1 MSTLSSNNAIG
12 GVPSARSAHSRRR
25 LYLILLGGGMLL
37 ALALLAGFVPRWQQR
52 QQSAADTS
60 QLAVQTVT
68 VVSPQSVTPHRGLD
82 LPAEM
87 KPWQEASI
95 YSRVNGYLKN
105 WYVDIGTHVEAGQA
119 LAEVDVPDLQQQL
132 DQARHQATL
141 AQKSYEQAIDTNT
154 RYQD

>member
-1 MSTLSSNNAIG
+1 MSTLSSNKAIG

-52 QQSAADTS
+52 QQSAAATS
-60 QLAVQTVT
+60 QLGVQTVS
-68 VVSPQSVTPHRGLD
+68 VVSPQSVTPHSGLD
-82 LPAEM
+82 LPAEV

-105 WYVDIGTHVEAGQA
+105 WYVDIGAHVEQGQL
-119 LAEVDVPDLQQQL
+119 LAKIDIPGLQ
-132 DQARHQATL
+132 
-141 AQKSYEQAIDTNT
+141 
-154 RYQD
+154 